1 MPMIIGIGTSSQCIN
16 ALKLIIDKK
25 INMSATPKSSAA
37 AVKADDESKI
47 SKAPLQEEVE
57 DSIDKVEVLPS

>member
-1 MPMIIGIGTSSQCIN
+1 MNTYTEI
-16 ALKLIIDKK
+16 LKTD
-25 INMSATPKSSAA
+25 NYMSATPKSISAA
-37 AVKADDESKI
+37 AKADDESKI

>member
-1 MPMIIGIGTSSQCIN
+1 M
-16 ALKLIIDKK
+16 ALQKQFNFLIFQPKFWKLTAI
-25 INMSATPKSSAA
+25 PKSISAA
-37 AVKADDESKI
+37 AKADDESKI